1 LLHLSVLCGKDLTT
15 RDPKN
20 EYRHFQG
27 NEYIGL
33 DLSLFLLKKRIMKR
47 TILSFLEQLQENN
60 NREWFHANKSIYDEA
75 KREFEVFIDSLI
87 PAIAKFDDSVKQM
100 TAKDCIFRIFRDVRF
115 AKDKSPYKTNFG
127 AFIAKGGRK
136 NHGPGYY
143 FHIQPGECFLS
154 GGVWMPEPEVM
165 KKVRQEIY
173 YNIDEFKSILNSKTF
188 LKYFSGIDDW
198 DRQKTAPKEY
208 PKDFPDVELLKNRSF
223 TISHKLDDKILH
235 SDELFDYTIG
245 VYRIM
250 QPYNAFLAR
259 AVEG

>member
-1 LLHLSVLCGKDLTT
+1 
-15 RDPKN
+15 
-20 EYRHFQG
+20 
-27 NEYIGL
+27 
-33 DLSLFLLKKRIMKR
+33 MKR

-60 NREWFHANKSIYDEA
+60 NREWFQVNKSLYDET

-87 PAIAKFDDSVKQM
+87 PAIAKFDDTVKQM

-143 FHIQPGECFLS
+143 FHMQPGECFLS
-154 GGVWMPEPEVM
+154 GGVWMPEPEVT
-165 KKVRQEIY
+165 KKIRQEIY
-173 YNIDEFKSILNSKTF
+173 YNIDEFKNILNSNMF

-208 PKDFPDVELLKNRSF
+208 PKDFPDIELLKNRSF
-223 TISHKLDDKILH
+223 TISHKLDEKILL
-235 SDELFDYTIG
+235 SNKLFDYTIG

-250 QPYNAFLAR
+250 QPYNAFLSR

>member
-1 LLHLSVLCGKDLTT
+1 
-15 RDPKN
+15 
-20 EYRHFQG
+20 
-27 NEYIGL
+27 
-33 DLSLFLLKKRIMKR
+33 MKR

-60 NREWFHANKSIYDEA
+60 TREWFQANKSLYDEA

-245 VYRIM
+245 VYQIM

>member
-1 LLHLSVLCGKDLTT
+1 
-15 RDPKN
+15 
-20 EYRHFQG
+20 
-27 NEYIGL
+27 
-33 DLSLFLLKKRIMKR
+33 MKR
-47 TILSFLEQLQENN
+47 TILSFLEQLQENS
-60 NREWFHANKSIYDEA
+60 NREWFQVNKSLYDEA

-87 PAIAKFDDSVKQM
+87 PGIAKFDDTVKQM

-143 FHIQPGECFLS
+143 FHMQPGECFLS
-154 GGVWMPEPEVM
+154 GGVWMPEPEVT
-165 KKVRQEIY
+165 KKIRQEIY
-173 YNIDEFKSILNSKTF
+173 YNIDEFKKILNSKMF

-208 PKDFPDVELLKNRSF
+208 PKDFPDIELLKNRSF
-223 TISHKLDDKILH
+223 TVSHKLDEKILL
-235 SDELFDYTIG
+235 SDKLFDYTIG